1 MTSHHN
7 TPADENRSFDLE
19 LDQGLSNRLTL
30 LVGPDPDESS
40 QALNDWLERRE
51 YDALYVRCPTSEEQ
65 LSCSR
70 RLIEAFAN
78 AGMIEE
84 DAEEHDEGCQGRL
97 VRLINHLAGL
107 RHDLVVVL
115 LDYEPS
121 ERTDRVLS
129 FLLEHLPHQIHL
141 YLASNDIPGLNC
153 IPRLRVR
160 RQFQM
165 IDTTA
170 Q

>member
-1 MTSHHN
+1 MTDYTN
-7 TPADENRSFDLE
+7 TPENENESLDLV
-19 LDQGLSNRLTL
+19 LDQGLFNRLTL
-30 LVGPDPDESS
+30 LVGPDPEECS
-40 QALNDWLERRE
+40 QALDDWLDRRE
-51 YDALYVRCPTSEEQ
+51 HEALYVRCPSGDEQ

-70 RLIEAFAN
+70 RLLEAFSE
-78 AGMIEE
+78 AGMI
-84 DAEEHDEGCQGRL
+84 DAVDVPDEGCQGRI

-107 RHDLVVVL
+107 RDDLVVVL

-121 ERTDRVLS
+121 ERTDGVLS
-129 FLLEHLPHQIHL
+129 FLLEHLPQQIHL
-141 YLASNDIPGLNC
+141 YLASEDIPGLKC